1 MKLGQ
6 HILLFSA
13 AIFVLTTV
21 GLVVVYV
28 WKHVPFWL
36 SLAYIFICPLV
47 FAFAVDFLVGGNKL
61 SGKKVLLL
69 TVAIMVTAATLT
81 SSVWTIVA
89 PRWSFSVSTEKLV
102 YRLGEDVQ
110 ITASLENLGFI
121 SHSFASATNDPVVVS
136 IETPGGG
143 QVWYSPY
150 HLSETEFTLAPYQT
164 LIRTFTWNQTNIHSP
179 EKQIESGHY
188 YIRAFIPG
196 TSSETWYWNPLFR
209 KGIGIDITA
218 T

>member
-1 MKLGQ
+1 M
-6 HILLFSA
+6 HILSFCA

-36 SLAYIFICPLV
+36 SLAYVFICPVV
-47 FAFAVDFLVGGNKL
+47 FAFTVDFLVGENKF

-69 TVAIMVTAATLT
+69 AVAVMVAAATLT
-81 SSVWTIVA
+81 NSVWTIVA
-89 PRWSFSVSTEKLV
+89 PRWSFSVSTDKPF

-136 IETPGGG
+136 IETQGTR
-143 QVWYSPY
+143 QVWFSP
-150 HLSETEFTLAPYQT
+150 HLLSETKFTLAPHQT
-164 LIRTFTWNQTNIHSP
+164 LVRTFTWNQTNIHLP
-179 EKQIESGHY
+179 EEKVEPGEY
-188 YIRAFIPG
+188 YIRAFIPSTNSKGG
-196 TSSETWYWNPLFR
+196 TRFWNPLFSKEIR
-209 KGIGIDITA
+209 IDITA